1 MKSGAAFTFQVII
14 SYLLLAIT
22 TSVAGENEAVLDFYG
37 KPVKA
42 NVPYYAGFVSTPAF
56 LTRYG
61 LDEPGSC
68 PEGVVFSFDSN
79 LVPPRIPIIFVSS
92 SSSDV
97 IRVSTEVSI
106 KFALP
111 SECDESGVWR
121 VTDYAEDNDEVLL
134 TGSESTDD
142 SMFTIEKFHK
152 SYKFAFKSVEMGMF
166 KESSH
171 VWRLK
176 LRWLGLKRELDVD
189 DKVMEL
195 DVSFFPVMNKT
206 YSAFTS

>member
-1 MKSGAAFTFQVII
+1 MKTGAAITFQVII
-14 SYLLLAIT
+14 SYLLLGIT
-22 TSVAGENEAVLDFYG
+22 TSYVAGENEAVVDFYG

-56 LTRYG
+56 ITRYG

-79 LVPPRIPIIFVSS
+79 LLLRTPIIFVS

-134 TGSESTDD
+134 TGSGSTDD
-142 SMFTIEKFHK
+142 SMFTIEKFHR
-152 SYKFAFKSVEMGMF
+152 SYKFAFKSV
-166 KESSH
+166 
-171 VWRLK
+171 
-176 LRWLGLKRELDVD
+176 
-189 DKVMEL
+189 
-195 DVSFFPVMNKT
+195 
-206 YSAFTS
+206 